1 MPPMP
6 HPLSPTMARPPPSAA
21 LGAAA
26 AAVDSAPRAAMRHSC
41 SAWILSSSHT
51 LPVASRLTPS
61 MSAGSAAP
69 MVAQADALVQ
79 AGRAEGVRTV
89 AGPRGRV
96 HVVAVRAAARRLVLH
111 DPLLLLQPLDAEDD
125 GADHA
130 HLVKDVADELALAGV
145 DHLRLVVARQAAQ
158 HAAARV
164 LQRANLAK
172 KGREVELLQQETGG
186 GAAQGEE
193 EGEAE
198 GQDPPFAATASA
210 VPHPA
215 VEALVRG
222 EPSSMRNAR

>member
-1 MPPMP
+1 MR
-6 HPLSPTMARPPPSAA
+6 LSRQAERKVCGQLLAPAGESTSSR
-21 LGAAA
+21 
-26 AAVDSAPRAAMRHSC
+26 SAPLPDDWYCTICSC
-41 SAWILSSSHT
+41 C
-51 LPVASRLTPS
+51 V
-61 MSAGSAAP
+61 
-69 MVAQADALVQ
+69 
-79 AGRAEGVRTV
+79 
-89 AGPRGRV
+89 
-96 HVVAVRAAARRLVLH
+96 
-111 DPLLLLQPLDAEDD
+111 QPLDAEDD

-186 GAAQGEE
+186 GAAQGDED
-193 EGEAE
+193 GEAE

-222 EPSSMRNAR
+222 EPSSMRNRYAR

>member
-1 MPPMP
+1 
-6 HPLSPTMARPPPSAA
+6 
-21 LGAAA
+21 
-26 AAVDSAPRAAMRHSC
+26 
-41 SAWILSSSHT
+41 
-51 LPVASRLTPS
+51 

-145 DHLRLVVARQAAQ
+145 DQLQLVVARQAAQ